1 MKSKLAAYKK
11 RRDFSKTKEPKPS
24 KQKTGKKALFVV
36 QKHDASHLHY
46 DFRIEMQGVLKSWA
60 VPKGPP
66 KKIGEK
72 HLAIETEDHPLD
84 YAYFE
89 GVIPEGEYGAGTVEI
104 WDRGTFVNLKR
115 DKQGNELPL
124 ESSYKKGT
132 IEIELKGKKLK
143 GGYALVRFRDKNWLL
158 LKMKKKI

>member
-1 MKSKLAAYKK
+1 MKDRLAAYKK
-11 RRDFSKTKEPKPS
+11 RRNFSKTKEPKAA
-24 KQKTGKKALFVV
+24 KRKTGKKPLFVV
-36 QKHDASHLHY
+36 QKHAATHLHY
-46 DFRIEMQGVLKSWA
+46 DFRIEMNGALKSWA

-104 WDRGTFVNLKR
+104 WDRGTFFNLKK
-115 DKQGNELPL
+115 DKQGNEIPL
-124 ESSYKKGT
+124 ENSYKKGT
-132 IEIELKGKKLK
+132 IEIELKGKKMK
-143 GGYALVRFRDKNWLL
+143 GGYALIHFREKNWLL
-158 LKMKKKI
+158 LKMKKKK